1 MVAKMREGAS
11 LLRDEFGGAMSR
23 LERKAVSALS
33 WATALAVTV
42 VLTVGLGACS
52 GSSGEEGAGDG
63 PSTVAQAQGAA
74 DAASGKDGAAK
85 SGAHDADQGKA
96 SSADATAGSDTQD
109 GEGNGPGKA
118 GSAGEGVA
126 AGSASDNASG
136 MTATVPEISEG
147 SSFSVAYF
155 DVGQGDSALVQCDGA
170 YLLIDGGPP
179 EASSL
184 LYSALTREGIDF
196 LNYVVVT
203 HPDTDHSGGVAG
215 AAGRA
220 FCSVTQ
226 ANQRSFNAMV
236 ERLSSQNVALEV
248 PEVGDSFQLGSALVQ
263 VIGPVDRT
271 DDGDANN
278 DSIMLKI
285 TYGTTVFV
293 FAGDADSNEEKG
305 AAAYLDG
312 CDVLKVAHHGSAGSS
327 CYAFLRAAL
336 PKNVVISCSADNSYG
351 HPADAALSRLRDCGA
366 AVYRTDM
373 QGDIVAESDG
383 TTVTVTPARN
393 ADVDTLVAGPGG
405 GLGAS
410 AGGSAA
416 SGSGASGDTNGGAA
430 GSASGV
436 GVSGGS
442 ASDSASGAESASDQG
457 SGNDGSSAAGSYIG
471 NVNSKKFHLPTC
483 STLPAEHNRVYF
495 DTRDEAMA
503 AGMTP
508 CKRCNP

>member
-1 MVAKMREGAS
+1 
-11 LLRDEFGGAMSR
+11 MSR

-33 WATALAVTV
+33 WAVALAVAAA
-42 VLTVGLGACS
+42 LAVGLAACS
-52 GSSGEEGAGDG
+52 GSSVGEGAGDG
-63 PSTVAQAQGAA
+63 PSVVAQAQGAS
-74 DAASGKDGAAK
+74 DAASGKDAAGKPGAHAAEEGESSPAGAA
-85 SGAHDADQGKA
+85 
-96 SSADATAGSDTQD
+96 ATRAGTQD
-109 GEGNGPGKA
+109 GDGDGTGKV
-118 GSAGEGVA
+118 GSAGVDAA

-136 MTATVPEISEG
+136 AATVPEIPEG
-147 SSFSVAYF
+147 SSFSITYF
-155 DVGQGDSALVQCDGA
+155 DVGQGDCALVQCDGA

-215 AAGRA
+215 ALEAATAGRA

-226 ANQRSFNAMV
+226 ADQRSFNAMV
-236 ERLSSQNVALEV
+236 ERLNSQDVALEA

-263 VIGPVDRT
+263 VIGPVERT

-293 FAGDADSNEEKG
+293 FAGDADEGEEKG
-305 AAAYLDG
+305 AASYLDG

-336 PKNVVISCSADNSYG
+336 PKNAVISCSADNSYG
-351 HPADAALSRLRDCGA
+351 HPTDAALSRLRDCGA

-393 ADVDTLVAGPGG
+393 ADTDTLVAGPGG
-405 GLGAS
+405 GLGAAAGSNNAGAS
-410 AGGSAA
+410 AGSAA
-416 SGSGASGDTNGGAA
+416 GG
-430 GSASGV
+430 
-436 GVSGGS
+436 
-442 ASDSASGAESASDQG
+442 ASDSESASNQG
-457 SGNDGSSAAGSYIG
+457 TGGEGSSTAGSYIG
-471 NVNSKKFHLPTC
+471 NVNSKKFHRPSC

-495 DTRDEAMA
+495 DSRDEAIN
-503 AGMTP
+503 AGMVP